1 MTWYGLVVMTVV
13 FESIDSGSNPDTT
26 FHVEVRHVFLNIL
39 AGCIIKHS

>member
-26 FHVEVRHVFLNIL
+26 FSCGSPTRFF
-39 AGCIIKHS
+39 KHSSRLYY